1 MIVATKAKVIITQR
15 KREGRA
21 DSEVEWVVASSIN
34 RSQSPTV
41 MVMSSLSTV
50 ARVIL
55 RLA

>member
-34 RSQSPTV
+34 RSQSTTV